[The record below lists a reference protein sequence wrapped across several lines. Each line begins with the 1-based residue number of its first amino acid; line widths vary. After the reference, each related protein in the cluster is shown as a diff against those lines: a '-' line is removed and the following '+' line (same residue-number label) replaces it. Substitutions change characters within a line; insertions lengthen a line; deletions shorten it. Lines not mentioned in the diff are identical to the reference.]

1 VQKSEDLL
9 AISYAI
15 EILMTLQGKK
25 KHGKLLRAL
34 TFILELSSRLIA
46 FAISNNLLQKTED
59 HSSLL
64 DVVHGKTKGETGL
77 IKSDLV
83 FEYEIEP

>member
-1 VQKSEDLL
+1 MQKSEDLL

-15 EILMTLQGKK
+15 EILMTLLGKK
-25 KHGKLLRAL
+25 KHGKLLRTL

-46 FAISNNLLQKTED
+46 FAISNNLLQKTKD